1 MKTTK
6 KGFTLIEL
14 LVVIAIIGILSSV
27 VLVSLNSS
35 RAKARDAKRIADLG
49 QLQTAL
55 ALYLDDNGTY
65 APLLA
70 NLAPTYMSVIPTD
83 PSAGAA
89 YLYSLSDDA
98 DDYCLG
104 ATLEQAGSSNL
115 DSDADCVVTIT
126 NDNWTADFTGTDD
139 PYPVYDVRP

>member
-1 MKTTK
+1 MKKNMLK

-35 RAKARDAKRIADLG
+35 RAKARDAKRVADVG

-65 APLLA
+65 PAALSDLS
-70 NLAPTYMSVIPTD
+70 PTYMSVIPVD
-83 PSAGAA
+83 PSDASS
-89 YLYSLSDDA
+89 YSYSASGDST
-98 DDYCLG
+98 DYCLG
-104 ATLEQAGSSNL
+104 DTLEQTGSTNL
-115 DSDADCVVTIT
+115 DTDADCVEAGYTPAF
-126 NDNWTADFTGTDD
+126 DGTD
-139 PYPVYDVRP
+139 PVYDVRP